1 VAPLPRQ
8 RFLPPQIP
16 ALSARVLRLVLDT
29 QVWLDWL
36 VFDDPGIRRL
46 RNAVHLGRATIY
58 IDAACDAELARVLAY
73 DLGKHSIPAAAQ
85 AAALAQARRLAS
97 RIESTLSES
106 ARASLPQ
113 CRDPDDQKFIEAAVA
128 ARADALLT
136 KDRALLELNRRRAR
150 GLPFRIVKPAD
161 F

>member
-1 VAPLPRQ
+1 MPPAAPK
-8 RFLPPQIP
+8 I
-16 ALSARVLRLVLDT
+16 LRLVLDT

-58 IDAACDAELARVLAY
+58 IDAACDAELERVLAY
-73 DLGKHSIPAAAQ
+73 DLGRHSIAPAAQ
-85 AAALAQARRLAS
+85 AAALALARGLARRVDGTLAP
-97 RIESTLSES
+97 SE
-106 ARASLPQ
+106 RASLPQ

-136 KDRALLELNRRRAR
+136 KDRALLELNRRRTRA
-150 GLPFRIVKPAD
+150 LPFRILKPAD